1 MNWVILRLQP
11 IIRFVMKSIKRNLK
25 WATTIFVILFL
36 LQSCT
41 IYHGY
46 TSSVDEAVGTGQK
59 VKIKIPDED
68 PYVYKRLK
76 LIDGEVYGLARPK
89 SSTARRMQDQVVD
102 KAYDGKFALI
112 ELNEKEL
119 DHIHM
124 MNLQATYTTMIVV
137 DLVLLTLLL
146 IPLS

>member
-1 MNWVILRLQP
+1 
-11 IIRFVMKSIKRNLK
+11 MKSIKRNLK
-25 WATTIFVILFL
+25 WAAIILAILFL

-46 TSSVDEAVGTGQK
+46 TSSADEAVGTSLK

-76 LIDGEVYGLARPK
+76 RIDGEVYGLARPK
-89 SSTARRMQDQVVD
+89 SSTARRLQDQVVD
-102 KAYDGKFALI
+102 QAYDGKFALI
-112 ELNEKEL
+112 ELNETEL

-124 MNLQATYTTMIVV
+124 MNQKATYTTMIVV

-146 IPLS
+146 IPWS

>member
-1 MNWVILRLQP
+1 
-11 IIRFVMKSIKRNLK
+11 MKTQQKLK
-25 WATTIFVILFL
+25 WAAYILTILFL

-46 TSSVDEAVGTGQK
+46 TSSADEAVGTGQK

-76 LIDGEVYGLARPK
+76 RIDGEVYGLTRPK
-89 SSTARRMQDQVVD
+89 SNTARRFQDQIVD
-102 KAYDGKFALI
+102 QAYDGKFALI
-112 ELNEKEL
+112 ELNETEL

-124 MNLQATYTTMIVV
+124 MNLKATYTTLIVV

-146 IPLS
+146 IPGS

>member
-1 MNWVILRLQP
+1 
-11 IIRFVMKSIKRNLK
+11 MKSIKRNLK
-25 WATTIFVILFL
+25 WAAIILAILFL

-46 TSSVDEAVGTGQK
+46 TSSADEAVGTSLK

-76 LIDGEVYGLARPK
+76 RIDGEVYGLARPK
-89 SSTARRMQDQVVD
+89 SSTARRLQDQVVD
-102 KAYDGKFALI
+102 QAYDGKFALI
-112 ELNEKEL
+112 ELNETEL

-124 MNLQATYTTMIVV
+124 MNLKATYTTLIVV

-146 IPLS
+146 IPWS